1 LKIERLM
8 MEGFACN
15 CYIVIDEETKKAV
28 IIDPG
33 AGATQILDRIKET
46 GYTVDFIVLT
56 HTHPDHIGA
65 LKEVREATGAKV
77 AVHADDVEGLK
88 RGRQFG
94 RLDASS
100 LPAQPPDSLLKDG
113 DTLDAG
119 KLHFTVIHTP
129 GHTRGGI
136 CLLIEGVLFA
146 GDTLFNSGVGRWDL
160 PGGDGKRLMESI
172 KKRLLVLPD
181 DTVVLPGHGPETTI
195 GQERTEN
202 PFLQP
207 GQNQDF

>member
-15 CYIVIDEETKKAV
+15 CYIVVDEESKKAV
-28 IIDPG
+28 VIDPG
-33 AGATQILDRIKET
+33 GGANEILTRVKEAGYQVEYII
-46 GYTVDFIVLT
+46 LT

-65 LKEVREATGAKV
+65 LKEVKEATGAKV
-77 AVHADDVEGLK
+77 AVHADDVEGLQ

-94 RLDASS
+94 RLAASS
-100 LPAQPPDSLLKDG
+100 LPSQPPDKLLKDG

-136 CLLIEGVLFA
+136 CLLIESVLFA

-160 PGGDGKRLMESI
+160 PGGDGKKLMDSIKGRLMS
-172 KKRLLVLPD
+172 LPD
-181 DTVVLPGHGPETTI
+181 ETIVLPGHGPESTI
-195 GQERTEN
+195 GQERKAN

-207 GQNQDF
+207 GQML

>member
-1 LKIERLM
+1 M

-15 CYIVIDEETKKAV
+15 CYIVVDEDSNRAA

-33 AGATQILDRIKET
+33 AGASEILNRVKDA
-46 GYTVDFIVLT
+46 GYNVDFIVLT

-65 LKEVREATGAKV
+65 LKEVKEATGAKV
-77 AVHADDVEGLK
+77 AVHADDVEGLN

-94 RLDASS
+94 RIDASS
-100 LPAQPPDSLLKDG
+100 LPSQPPDILLKDG

-136 CLLIEGVLFA
+136 CLLIDGVLFA
-146 GDTLFNSGVGRWDL
+146 GDTLFNFGVGRWDL
-160 PGGDGKRLMESI
+160 PGGDGERLMVSI
-172 KKRLLVLPD
+172 KNRLLALPD
-181 DTVVLPGHGPETTI
+181 ETVVLPGHGPETTI
-195 GQERTEN
+195 GQECKGN

-207 GQNQDF
+207 GQRQVF